1 MHRMIPLWALAAP
14 LMAAA
19 EPRVI
24 LTQNVGTNTGQDYG
38 YSSLNDPSASGKT
51 ALSHDL
57 IAASDRRYSSYAA
70 GDLSGATL
78 KVETKLP
85 EIYTS
90 GFARGWVTLEDTFTL
105 SAVAPGQIGHLQN
118 LLEGR
123 FARDVPKSP
132 FENADK
138 YSALLRIT
146 VGYRNPVTGLSA
158 SWESNTVLT
167 DRNSC
172 VGLNYQNQICV
183 NSTAIDVTR
192 SLDIPLQAGNYSV
205 SMSLFVDSYLG
216 WDGQFGHT
224 ARAFLD
230 LPDGVTFQSGSG
242 VLFKTAAPIPEPQT
256 WVLMAGGL
264 LLLGSTLARR
274 SRPA

>member
-1 MHRMIPLWALAAP
+1 MRRAILLWALTAP

-19 EPRVI
+19 EPRLI
-24 LTQNVGTNTGQDYG
+24 LTQNVETNTFQDYG

-57 IAASDRRYSSYAA
+57 MATSDSRYSSHVA
-70 GDLSGATL
+70 GDLSSATL

-105 SAVAPGQIGHLQN
+105 STVAPGQIGHLQN
-118 LLEGR
+118 LLEGS

-146 VGYRNPVTGLSA
+146 IGYRNPVSGSVA
-158 SWESNTVLT
+158 SWESNTILT
-167 DRNSC
+167 DRPSC
-172 VGLNYQNQICV
+172 AGVNYQNQICV
-183 NSTAIDVTR
+183 NSTAIV
-192 SLDIPLQAGNYSV
+192 
-205 SMSLFVDSYLG
+205 
-216 WDGQFGHT
+216 
-224 ARAFLD
+224 
-230 LPDGVTFQSGSG
+230 
-242 VLFKTAAPIPEPQT
+242 
-256 WVLMAGGL
+256 
-264 LLLGSTLARR
+264 
-274 SRPA
+274 